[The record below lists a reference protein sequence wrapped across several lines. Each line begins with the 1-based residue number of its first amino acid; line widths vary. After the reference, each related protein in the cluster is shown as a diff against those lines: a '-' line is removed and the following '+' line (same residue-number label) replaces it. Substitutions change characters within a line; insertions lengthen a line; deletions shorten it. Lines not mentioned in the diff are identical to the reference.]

1 MGLAFTLFS
10 LIMAN
15 ASEGN
20 AMNAVAT
27 VLTEQEQRLSYRDIA
42 DHFGISADA
51 ARMKARRKAKA
62 GRWRIIPGNHPN
74 DTVLVEIPVEDLTE
88 RVGGE
93 RRATVQGERTLRTIA
108 PERAN
113 ESPERVLELL
123 AAAISLLKPAQDQIE
138 RLHAELMEAK
148 EAHRR
153 DAMELV
159 AAETREM
166 GTKADLERALH
177 HVDVLRRRLA
187 KANRPLWRKAL
198 GLSPKTLA

>member
-1 MGLAFTLFS
+1 
-10 LIMAN
+10 
-15 ASEGN
+15 
-20 AMNAVAT
+20 MNAVAT

-88 RVGGE
+88 RAGGE
-93 RRATVQGERTLRTIA
+93 RRATVQGERTPRTIA
-108 PERAN
+108 PERTN
-113 ESPERVLELL
+113 ESPERVLQLL
-123 AAAISLLKPAQDQIE
+123 ASAISLLKPAQDQIE

-153 DAMELV
+153 DAMELA

-198 GLSPKTLA
+198 GLSPK